1 MFRRFAIYYAAFA
14 SGAAIMALEVIG
26 LGMLAPYFGTALL
39 IQTNVIGIVLISLA
53 IGYRLGGVWADTQPP
68 KLLERIFPNK
78 SERAVGMML
87 CIAALWVGIVFPWRG
102 PLSSLIGWAIPT
114 NSLGSFLTTS
124 ILFAFPGV
132 VLGMV
137 LPYLIKLH
145 TQEIRVSGKSSGIL
159 YGLSAAGSIFGT
171 FLIGLFIL
179 PQFQYGIALA
189 GIVLLLV
196 PGAFLLNVRWQYT
209 AITMTIS
216 ILLLLGFT
224 PPDFVLYKHR
234 IFSDGRIK
242 SDMSEWKKLADRTS
256 IFSRLQVYEGTELE
270 SKKPLRFLL
279 VNGEIHSA
287 SYLDSNELVFAY
299 AHYNRLGGHFNPAA
313 KRALLIGGGAYS
325 YANYFLTDT
334 PLYDTEKVW
343 ELAGNLYHNS
353 KTITLPILFS
363 YDSTRRDEKPSLV
376 YESSTKPIGRQI
388 EGSLNHLEANN
399 QMPGDRVVVK
409 EADILD
415 TSFTIST
422 GYVHIHE
429 TSDDGT
435 PGRVIS
441 ADIPVKDYMQ
451 RPRAIIGKSQLIS
464 GKNKDVIVRL
474 DRTAKEGEVLYPML
488 HRDNG
493 NGHFDEFLLDG
504 YEQIEGLDVVE
515 IDPRT
520 TELSEKFFH
529 LNRQD
534 PRLRIF
540 HEDGR
545 TYLNHSTDTY
555 DIIYL
560 DAFQSFYGVPW
571 QLTTAEATKKL
582 FTMLNDN
589 GIVIANV
596 PAALKGTYS
605 GFFQAEF
612 KTYQSVFPEV
622 RAYAVTSPKEE
633 ETVQNI
639 ILVAFK
645 NEETIRTSPNDNS
658 EIADQLTHRWYG
670 SIDPKTPILTDD
682 FAPTDYFASTFVNL
696 HSL

>member
-14 SGAAIMALEVIG
+14 SGAAVMALEVIG
-26 LGMLAPYFGTALL
+26 LGILAPYFGTALL

-53 IGYRLGGVWADTQPP
+53 IGYRLGGVWADTRPP
-68 KLLERIFPNK
+68 KLLERMFPDK
-78 SERAVGMML
+78 SVRSVGMML
-87 CIAALWVGIVFPWRG
+87 CIAALWIGLIFPWKG
-102 PLSSLIGWAIPT
+102 PLSSLIGWAVAT
-114 NSLGSFLTTS
+114 NSLGSFLTIS
-124 ILFAFPGV
+124 VLFAFPSI

-145 TQEIRVSGKSSGIL
+145 TQDISVSGKSSGIL

-171 FLIGLFIL
+171 FLVGLFIL
-179 PQFQYGIALA
+179 PRFQYGIALA
-189 GIVLLLV
+189 SIVVLLAL
-196 PGAFLLNVRWQYT
+196 GALLLQVHWKYV
-209 AITMTIS
+209 ASVLTIS
-216 ILLLLGFT
+216 LLLLLGFT
-224 PPDFVLYKHR
+224 PPDFVAYKQR
-234 IFSDGRIK
+234 IFSDGKIR
-242 SDMSEWKKLADRTS
+242 SDMSEWTKLADKTS
-256 IFSRLQVYEGTELE
+256 IFSRLQVYEGTEIE

-299 AHYNRLGGHFNPAA
+299 ARYNRLGGHFNPAA

-334 PLYDTEKVW
+334 PLYDTEKIW
-343 ELAGNLYHNS
+343 RIAGNLYHNS
-353 KTITLPILFS
+353 KTVSLPILFS
-363 YDSTRRDEKPSLV
+363 YDPTKRAEKPTLV
-376 YESSTKPIGRQI
+376 YKSNVQPVGRQV
-388 EGSLNHLEANN
+388 EGSLNHIEVTN
-399 QMPGDRVVVK
+399 QMPGDRVIVK

-415 TSFTIST
+415 TGFTTPT

-429 TSDDGT
+429 TNNDGT

-441 ADIPVKDYMQ
+441 ADIPIKEYLQ

-464 GKNKDVIVRL
+464 GKNTNVTIHL

-504 YEQIEGLDVVE
+504 YEQIEALDVVE

-520 TELSEKFFH
+520 TELSEKYFH

-545 TYLNHSTDTY
+545 TYLNRSKDKY

-571 QLTTAEATKKL
+571 QLTTVEATKNIFK
-582 FTMLNDN
+582 MLNDN
-589 GIVIANV
+589 GVLIANV
-596 PAALKGTYS
+596 PAALKGSYS

-622 RAYAVTSPKEE
+622 RAYAVTSPAKE

-645 NEETIRTSPNDNS
+645 NKETIRTTPNDNK
-658 EIADQLTHRWYG
+658 EIDDQLSHRWYG
-670 SIDPKTPILTDD
+670 SIDSKTPILTDD
-682 FAPTDYFASTFVNL
+682 FAPTDYFSSTFVNL
-696 HSL
+696 HSF